1 MHRVAATGRV
11 LERSAGRDEL
21 VDAVLGASRAL
32 VAVAARSLAD
42 LAEDVTLPQYRALVE
57 LAARG
62 PQRPADLASALGVD
76 PSTATRM
83 CDRLVRKQLVQRRRI
98 SADRRGVRISLTPAG
113 RTLVEEVT
121 RRRRA
126 EIAQILQRMPR
137 ADRASA
143 LRALR
148 VFADAAGEV
157 PEQDWSLGWG
167 Q

>member
-1 MHRVAATGRV
+1 MPATGKIR
-11 LERSAGRDEL
+11 EWPADRDDL

-42 LAEDVTLPQYRALVE
+42 LAEDVTLAQYRALVE

-62 PQRPADLASALGVD
+62 AQRPADLASALGVD
-76 PSTATRM
+76 RSTATRM
-83 CDRLVRKQLVQRRRI
+83 CDRLVRKRLVQRRRI
-98 SADRRGVRISLTPAG
+98 SADRRGVRISLSPAG
-113 RTLVEEVT
+113 RALVEEVT
-121 RRRRA
+121 RRRRV
-126 EIAQILQRMPR
+126 EIAQVLGRMPR

-167 Q
+167 PEE